1 MARSLFRWEDCTSRR
16 WNFTKK
22 KEPKIKAWSHINS
35 VNEAVW
41 HVSAAA
47 HERCECDSTKN
58 EEGHTRK
65 PSEYFTSDSSIPKLF
80 LMMRWLLMCRVHA
93 HLEKFSDFLMAWVEK
108 LPEHPS
114 REARPLLPS
123 ILASVKMGA
132 RWAHIQVCLR
142 HCPAPH
148 CVESQHSF
156 SAGTVWTSRI
166 KMLRLFESDAAQ
178 YLCRSLPPF
187 LPAEK

>member
-1 MARSLFRWEDCTSRR
+1 MELYK
-16 WNFTKK
+16 KK
-22 KEPKIKAWSHINS
+22 KEPKIKAWSHRNS

-123 ILASVKMGA
+123 ILASGCEMSPHPSLPSSLSCTTLCRNPSIPFQLAPCGRVGS
-132 RWAHIQVCLR
+132 RCCDCLNQM
-142 HCPAPH
+142 PH
-148 CVESQHSF
+148 NICAV
-156 SAGTVWTSRI
+156 
-166 KMLRLFESDAAQ
+166 LCRLFCTLKKRKL
-178 YLCRSLPPF
+178 YNF
-187 LPAEK
+187 T